1 MTKRNKTPG
10 KVASLLHKD
19 IVELHLL
26 KANRVKFQSWRSATD
41 QDFFIPRNIG
51 VATTTASAASSNA

>member
-26 KANRVKFQSWRSATD
+26 KANRM
-41 QDFFIPRNIG
+41 
-51 VATTTASAASSNA
+51 